1 VPSSAVV
8 DHSLTPDR
16 WSRRPMQ
23 MTMTAAWRCSGPP
36 GAHGWFPQPVIAEV
50 CYLLELER
58 GIQPEAGFLRSFGGA
73 R

>member
-1 VPSSAVV
+1 
-8 DHSLTPDR
+8 
-16 WSRRPMQ
+16 MQ